1 MRLLGWIIGA
11 FMALTAPSLAAWP
24 ERPIT
29 AIVPFAAGGG
39 TDSVARIL
47 ADPLAR
53 SLGQAVIVENRPGAG
68 GNIAV
73 GQVAKS
79 APDGYNLFMGA
90 VHHTIAVCK

>member
-39 TDSVARIL
+39 TDGVARIWPITSGAIL
-47 ADPLAR
+47 AKR
-53 SLGQAVIVENRPGAG
+53 W
-68 GNIAV
+68 
-73 GQVAKS
+73 
-79 APDGYNLFMGA
+79 
-90 VHHTIAVCK
+90 